1 MILTDREI
9 PISLDRRL
17 TTIVPQPEEIAVTA
31 STVDLTLDPLIW
43 IVRDPAP
50 MPENIV
56 DPRAAGFNACESSR
70 PKKQSVKEQVFFF
83 PLENWS

>member
-17 TTIVPQPEEIAVTA
+17 TTIAPQPEEIAVTA

-43 IVRDPAP
+43 IVRD
-50 MPENIV
+50 
-56 DPRAAGFNACESSR
+56 RRLCR
-70 PKKQSVKEQVFFF
+70 KT
-83 PLENWS
+83 